1 MPLHESCL
9 NSRRQV
15 VMLLNG
21 GDAWMKEG
29 RGGPRTPHRTPQ
41 GIWKVDSAER
51 SEGFLVSSS
60 SQGPGKGAVTKP
72 FANFSHLASESQV
85 NE

>member
-9 NSRRQV
+9 SSRRQV

-29 RGGPRTPHRTPQ
+29 RGPRTPQ

-51 SEGFLVSSS
+51 SEGFLVSRS

-72 FANFSHLASESQV
+72 FANFSHLASEPQV